1 MGVADSNHQVSKLK
15 CQIPKLQK
23 QFHIEMKNLSVNK
36 NQRKISLVS
45 GSALHSFHDGIAD
58 GLAVFLPLWQASFRL
73 SLTQVGLLVT
83 CFEGATGFFQIPAGL
98 LGERFGERKLLVFG
112 TLITAISFMYLGLAG
127 GLTSF
132 VVLLFVGGL
141 GASVQHPLASSMVS
155 KAYNDNGHRMALG
168 TYNFSGDVGKFL
180 FPSMAAVALPQIG
193 WRPVCVGFGLIGCV
207 LAVALF
213 FILGQAGVGERAF
226 YEINH
231 KAPLKTKNW
240 GIVNKGAFATLSL
253 IGIVDTAVRIA
264 LVTFGPFLFIQKG
277 IQAESVG
284 FALSLL
290 FIGGAVGKFVCGA
303 LAERI
308 GIIASVVITEGIT
321 GCGIFL
327 LTVLPLPYIYFFLPV
342 LGVALNGT
350 SSVLYGTVADFVDTH
365 RVARAFGLFY
375 TFVIAAAAV
384 APPIMGSVSDMLG
397 VDDSVRMIGWIALSI
412 LPMAVVL
419 SRQMIKLNSEKQIIH

>member
-1 MGVADSNHQVSKLK
+1 MTN
-15 CQIPKLQK
+15 P
-23 QFHIEMKNLSVNK
+23 SVNK
-36 NQRKISLVS
+36 NQRKISLVA

-58 GLAVFLPLWQASFRL
+58 GLAVFLPLWQASFGL
-73 SLTQVGLLVT
+73 SLTQVGLLIT
-83 CFEGATGFFQIPAGL
+83 CFEGATGFFQIRAGL

-141 GASVQHPLASSMVS
+141 GAAVQHPLASSMVS

-193 WRPVCVGFGLIGCV
+193 WRLACFGFGLIGCV

-213 FILGQAGVGERAF
+213 FILGHARVGERAF

-308 GIIASVVITEGIT
+308 GIIASVVITESIT

-327 LTVLPLPYIYFFLPV
+327 LTVLPLPYIYLFLPV

-350 SSVLYGTVADFVDTH
+350 SSVLYGTVVDFVDTH

-384 APPIMGSVSDMLG
+384 APPIMGRVSDMLG
-397 VDDSVRMIGWIALSI
+397 VDDSIRMIGWIALST

-419 SRQMIKLNSEKQIIH
+419 SRQMIKLSSEKQIIH

>member
-23 QFHIEMKNLSVNK
+23 QSHIEMTNPSVNK

-58 GLAVFLPLWQASFRL
+58 GLAVFLPLWQASFGL
-73 SLTQVGLLVT
+73 SLTQVGLLIT

-141 GASVQHPLASSMVS
+141 GAAVQHPLASSMVS

-193 WRPVCVGFGLIGCV
+193 WRLACFGFGLIGCV

-213 FILGQAGVGERAF
+213 FILGHARVGERAF

-308 GIIASVVITEGIT
+308 GIIASVVITESIT

-327 LTVLPLPYIYFFLPV
+327 LTVLPLPYIYLFLPV

-350 SSVLYGTVADFVDTH
+350 SSVLYGTVVDFVDTH

-384 APPIMGSVSDMLG
+384 APPIMGRVSDMLG
-397 VDDSVRMIGWIALSI
+397 VDDSIRMIGWIALST

-419 SRQMIKLNSEKQIIH
+419 SRQMIKLSSEKQIIH

>member
-1 MGVADSNHQVSKLK
+1 MTN
-15 CQIPKLQK
+15 P
-23 QFHIEMKNLSVNK
+23 SVNK

-58 GLAVFLPLWQASFRL
+58 GLAVFLPLWQASFGL
-73 SLTQVGLLVT
+73 SLTQVGLLIT

-141 GASVQHPLASSMVS
+141 GAAVQHPLASSMVS

-193 WRPVCVGFGLIGCV
+193 WRLACFGFGLIGCV

-213 FILGQAGVGERAF
+213 FILGHARVGERAF

-308 GIIASVVITEGIT
+308 GIIASVVITESIT

-327 LTVLPLPYIYFFLPV
+327 LTVLPLPYIYLFLPV

-350 SSVLYGTVADFVDTH
+350 SSVLYGTVVDFVDTH

-384 APPIMGSVSDMLG
+384 APPIMGRVSDMLG
-397 VDDSVRMIGWIALSI
+397 VDDSIRMIGWIALST

-419 SRQMIKLNSEKQIIH
+419 SRQMIKLSSEKQIIH